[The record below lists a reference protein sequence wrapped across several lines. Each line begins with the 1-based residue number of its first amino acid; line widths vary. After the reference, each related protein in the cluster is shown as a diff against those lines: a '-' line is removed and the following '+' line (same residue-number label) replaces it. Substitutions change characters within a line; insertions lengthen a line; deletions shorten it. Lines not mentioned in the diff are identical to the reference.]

1 MTSFPPLEAQSFNQT
16 GPTVTAFETIDDGPH
31 EFGVKV
37 ANNTHCGVYG
47 ESMEKPPPVGIRE
60 AATPHLTGVSG
71 RGDENG
77 VWGMSERN
85 GASGVG
91 LSGTDEKGKPIYG
104 IGVAGFSLQ
113 NRAGVFTGIGI
124 SHVDN
129 DNMVHSFESDPNQH
143 PAQVR
148 MVPYPPFD
156 DQNKPQK
163 LPKNGL
169 AGDFF
174 VVMGGRNNEAIL
186 WFCVRS
192 HDSTVTPPI
201 PASWEQISSLGGIRR
216 DGGTS
221 AHL

>member
-1 MTSFPPLEAQSFNQT
+1 VRPLAAAFSPSFP
-16 GPTVTAFETIDDGPH
+16 
-31 EFGVKV
+31 K
-37 ANNTHCGVYG
+37 
-47 ESMEKPPPVGIRE
+47 KPISDR
-60 AATPHLTGVSG
+60 AATPPGTGVSG
-71 RGDENG
+71 RGDAYG
-77 VWGMSERN
+77 VWGMSEKI
-85 GASGVG
+85 GVSGIG
-91 LSGTDEKGKPIYG
+91 LEGSDEEGKHLSG

-124 SHVDN
+124 ADSGIPDKEIA
-129 DNMVHSFESDPNQH
+129 DTMKSLELDPQQH

-174 VVMGGRNNEAIL
+174 VVHGGGNLEAIV
-186 WFCVRS
+186 WFCIRS
-192 HDSTVTPPI
+192 HRDPDPSI
-201 PASWEQISSLGGIRR
+201 PGDPGDPGEWGMIQLTHMR

-221 AHL
+221 ALLP